1 MVDTPLTSSLVNP
14 GYTSAE
20 HSLRE
25 PMMRRIQRIHFVGIG
40 GSGMSGIAEVLAGLN
55 YRISGSDISDGPVI
69 ARLRTLGVDVAMGH
83 RASNVIGADVLVVSS
98 AINEEN
104 PEIIAARDQ
113 RIPIVPRAEMLAEL
127 MRYRFSIAV
136 AGTHG
141 KTTTTSLIAS
151 LMAEADMDPTFVI
164 GGVLNN
170 TGSNAQLGASDY
182 LVVEADESDASFL
195 HLLPMMT
202 VITNVEPDHME
213 HYQGDV
219 KAYYQAFTEFLQN
232 LPFYGVALVC
242 LDDPGVRELLP
253 SVTRQVVTYGFA
265 DDADFRLEGLTNS
278 GLESRFTLHR
288 KAMGDDLSLRVP
300 MPGVHNALNAAAA
313 VAVCSE
319 LGVSVDAITQGLAA
333 FEGVGRRFTVLGDVT
348 WNKGSAL
355 LIDDYGHHPTE
366 LRATINAARESFPGE
381 RLVMVFQP
389 HRFSRTRDC
398 YDEFVDVLSTLDGLV
413 LLDVYAAGEEEIVGA
428 DSRSLA
434 RSIRQAGFIDPVLLS
449 DNGQLAGRLSKF
461 LEDGDVLI
469 MQGAGNIG
477 RLSKM
482 LSETAT
488 LEALI

>member
-1 MVDTPLTSSLVNP
+1 MARKPMTPLALNRT
-14 GYTSAE
+14 AE
-20 HSLRE
+20 ARGGSLRD
-25 PMMRRIQRIHFVGIG
+25 PMMRSIQRIHFVGIG

-55 YRISGSDISDGPVI
+55 YTISGSDISESSVI
-69 ARLRTLGVDVAMGH
+69 SRLEALGVDVVIGH
-83 RASNVIGADVLVVSS
+83 RASNVVDADVLVVSS
-98 AINEEN
+98 AINEAN
-104 PEIIAARDQ
+104 PEIIAAREL

-195 HLLPMMT
+195 HLLPMMS

-213 HYQGDV
+213 HYQGDE
-219 KAYYQAFTEFLQN
+219 KAYYQAFTEFLHN

-265 DDADFRLEGLTNS
+265 DDADFRLEGLTYS
-278 GLESRFTLHR
+278 DGESRFTLHR
-288 KAMGDDLSLRVP
+288 KLHGDSLSLRLP
-300 MPGVHNALNAAAA
+300 MPGVHNALNASAA

-319 LGVSVDAITQGLAA
+319 LGVSAQSMTRGLASFA
-333 FEGVGRRFTVLGDVT
+333 GVGRRFAVLGNLD
-348 WNKGSAL
+348 WDGGSACL
-355 LIDDYGHHPTE
+355 VDDYGHHPTE
-366 LRATINAARESFPGE
+366 LRATINAAREAYPE
-381 RLVMVFQP
+381 RRLVMVFQP
-389 HRFSRTRDC
+389 HRYSRTRDC
-398 YDEFVDVLSTLDGLV
+398 YDEFVDVLSTVDGLV
-413 LLDVYAAGEEEIVGA
+413 LLDVYAAGEEEIAGA

-434 RSIRQAGFIDPVLLS
+434 RSIRQAGSVDPILLS
-449 DNGQLAGRLSKF
+449 DNAQLAARLHKF
-461 LEDGDVLI
+461 LNDGDVLL

-477 RLSKM
+477 RLSKL
-482 LSETAT
+482 LSETT
-488 LEALI
+488 SLEALI

>member
-1 MVDTPLTSSLVNP
+1 MAETILT
-14 GYTSAE
+14 
-20 HSLRE
+20 RE

-40 GSGMSGIAEVLAGLN
+40 GSGMSGIAEVLVGLN
-55 YRISGSDISDGPVI
+55 YTVSGSDIAESSSVT
-69 ARLRTLGVDVAMGH
+69 RLTGLGIEVSIGH
-83 RASNVIGADVLVVSS
+83 RASNVDGADVLVVSS
-98 AINEEN
+98 AINEAN
-104 PEIIAARDQ
+104 PEIKAAREQ

-151 LMAEADMDPTFVI
+151 LMAEAGLDPTFVI

-170 TGSNAQLGASDY
+170 LGTNAQLGASDY

-195 HLLPMMT
+195 HLLPMMS

-213 HYQGDV
+213 HYEGDV
-219 KAYYQAFTEFLQN
+219 RSYHQAFIEFLHN

-253 SVTRQVVTYGFA
+253 SITRQVVTYGFA
-265 DDADFRLEGLTNS
+265 DDADFRLEALTFS
-278 GLESRFTLHR
+278 GTESHFTLNR
-288 KAMGDDLSLRVP
+288 KALGDSLTIRLP

-319 LGVSVDAITQGLAA
+319 LGVSSDAILRGLAG
-333 FEGVGRRFTVLGDVT
+333 FEGVGRRFSILGDIS
-348 WNKGSAL
+348 WQGGKAL
-355 LIDDYGHHPTE
+355 LVDDYGHHPTE
-366 LRATINAARESFPGE
+366 LKATIKAAREAYPDK

-389 HRFSRTRDC
+389 HRYSRTRDC
-398 YDEFVDVLSTLDGLV
+398 YDDFVEVLSTLDGLV
-413 LLDVYAAGEEEIVGA
+413 LLEVYSAGEDEIPGA

-434 RSIRQAGFIDPVLLS
+434 RSIRQAGWIDPVLLS
-449 DNGQLAGRLSKF
+449 DNGQLPSRLAKF

-477 RLSKM
+477 RLSKL
-482 LSETAT
+482 LSDADS
-488 LEALI
+488 LEVLS